1 MNVKEFN
8 SKKVF
13 SEVSGVTSLVE
24 NKIKI
29 KMNDKGLYEEVIGD
43 TEDTELS
50 LIVEKVSPYLNKD
63 INENVIS
70 NKLYSN
76 QEGCLYDKRIGYY
89 ISLYA
94 GHVLEGDYRRN
105 ASSGGVGTWILKE
118 LLENNYIDGVI
129 HVKEK
134 NDSDSSILFEYQI
147 SKSIKEIKEGAKT
160 KYYPVELSKVLE
172 VVKENAGKYAIV
184 GIPSFIKAVRLLC
197 QEEPIFNDR
206 IIFTVGLI
214 CGHQKSTKFAD
225 FMGWQVGIQPGD
237 MKNIDFRYK
246 LDDFPADKYAIK
258 MTGLINGEMKTVI
271 VPKNKLHGQNWGLG
285 YFKPIA
291 SDFTDDVFN
300 ETADIVIGDAWL
312 PEYSKDS
319 LGNNIVIVRNN
330 VIHKIIQN
338 AIKDKRVNFQSID
351 TNKIFQSQAA
361 HYRHTHDELSYRLFK
376 LNKKGKWYPHLRVK
390 PENNISFLR
399 GLVQDMR
406 IKIASKSHSYY
417 EEAVKMNDIDY
428 FISNMEKIN
437 RKYKILYT
445 CMAIQNKGIKGL
457 VKYLINKIVK

>member
-1 MNVKEFN
+1 MNIKEFN
-8 SKKVF
+8 RKKIF
-13 SEVSGVTSLVE
+13 SEVSGVTSVVE
-24 NKIKI
+24 KKIKI
-29 KMNDKGLYEEVIGD
+29 KMNDKGLYEEII
-43 TEDTELS
+43 EDTENVELS
-50 LIVEKVSPYLNKD
+50 LNVEKVSPYLNEN
-63 INENVIS
+63 INEDIIS
-70 NKLYSN
+70 NRLYSH
-76 QEGCLYDKRIGYY
+76 QKECLYDKRIGYY

-94 GHVLEGDYRRN
+94 GHVLEGDYRNN

-118 LLENNYIDGVI
+118 LFENNYIDGVI

-134 NDSDSSILFEYQI
+134 DDLDSSILFEYQI
-147 SKSIKEIKEGAKT
+147 SRSIKEIKEGAKT

-172 VVKENAGKYAIV
+172 IVKKNAGKYAIV

-214 CGHQKSTKFAD
+214 CGHQKSTKFAE
-225 FMGWQVGIQPGD
+225 FMGWQVGIKPGD

-246 LDDFPADKYAIK
+246 LKGSPADKYAIK
-258 MTGLINGEMKTVI
+258 MTGFINGEMKTI
-271 VPKNKLHGQNWGLG
+271 ISPKDKLHGQNWGLG

-291 SDFTDDVFN
+291 SDYTDDVFN

-319 LGNNIVIVRNN
+319 LGNNIIIIRNDI
-330 VIHKIIQN
+330 IHKIIQR
-338 AIKDKRVNFQSID
+338 AITDKRVSFQSID
-351 TNKIFQSQAA
+351 TDKIFQSQAA

-376 LNKKGKWYPHLRVK
+376 LNKKRKWHPQLRVK
-390 PENNISFLR
+390 SGNNISFLR

-406 IKIASKSHSYY
+406 IEIANKSHSYY
-417 EEAVKMNDIDY
+417 EEAVKMNDIDH
-428 FISNMEKIN
+428 FINNMEKIN

-445 CMAIQNKGIKGL
+445 CMTIQNKGIKGL
-457 VKYLINKIVK
+457 IKYLINKIVK